1 MRIQPAKDPGS
12 PAVLLTDPLDVMAK
26 NKLIRMR
33 TQASNCFIARF
44 LSANADGGFDIADKH
59 FAVANLAG
67 SRRPNDGFDGLLDQ
81 GIGQDDLD
89 LDFWK
94 EIDRIFTAAVNFR
107 VALLAAKT
115 LHLGDGQALRA
126 HSGQRLFNFF
136 EFERFDNGFNLFH
149 GLRVAQEGY

>member
-1 MRIQPAKDPGS
+1 M
-12 PAVLLTDPLDVMAK
+12 DVMEK
-26 NKLIRMR
+26 NELIRTR
-33 TQASNCFIARF
+33 AQASNGFITR
-44 LSANADGGFDIADKH
+44 LLGANTNGGFDIADKH
-59 FAVANLAG
+59 FAVANLAR
-67 SRRPNDGFDGLLDQ
+67 SRRPNDGFHGLLDQ

-89 LDFWK
+89 LDFRE
-94 EIDRIFTAAVNFR
+94 EINRIFTAAVNFR

-126 HSGQRLFNFF
+126 HSGQRLFNFL